1 MATLLKRLVF
11 GTLLAGILLI
21 LCGLDYRAVNM
32 PGVFLFPVLVGFVLL
47 GGNEII
53 FLCRENRVFP
63 FPGVVHLG
71 NLLTVGTAWGM
82 GLFWIH
88 WETTHPDRLARAWD
102 LAAVSSL
109 ATLVAVAATVFLAF
123 VVEMQRYRSPGG
135 ATVNIAGA
143 VFAVCYIGVLA
154 GFLVQLR
161 VAFGLDALVS
171 LLMVV
176 KLGDTGAYAVGRLFG
191 THRLAPRLSPGKT
204 LEGAVGAI
212 LFGVLGAFISF
223 HWLLPQ
229 LGLKAGIPHWI
240 PILAYGVIL
249 AVVGMIGDLAESLIK
264 RDARQKDSSRLVPGL
279 GGALDLIDSAL
290 MAAPVAYLFW
300 LFGWLN

>member
-1 MATLLKRLVF
+1 MPTLLKRLVF
-11 GTLLAGILLI
+11 GTLLAGILLL
-21 LCGLDYRAVNM
+21 LCGLDYRADKL
-32 PGVFLFPVLVGFVLL
+32 PGVFLFPVLIGFVVL

-63 FPGVVHLG
+63 SPAVVHLG

-88 WETTHPDRLARAWD
+88 WETTHPDRLARGWD

-109 ATLVAVAATVFLAF
+109 ATLVAVAVTVFLAF
-123 VVEMQRYRSPGG
+123 WVEMQRYRSPGG

-143 VFAVCYIGVLA
+143 VFAVCYIGVLS

-161 VAFGLDALVS
+161 VAFGLEALVS

-176 KLGDTGAYAVGRLFG
+176 KLGDSGAYAVGRLFG

-212 LFGVLGAFISF
+212 LFGVVGAFVSF

-229 LGLKAGIPHWI
+229 LGLKADVPHWF
-240 PILAYGVIL
+240 PMLAYGVIL

-290 MAAPVAYLFW
+290 MAAPAAYLFW

>member
-11 GTLLAGILLI
+11 GTLLAAILLI
-21 LCGLDYRAVNM
+21 LCWFDDRAVNV
-32 PGVFLFPVLVGFVLL
+32 PGIFLLPVLLAFVLL

-71 NLLTVGTAWGM
+71 NVLTVGTAWGM
-82 GLFWIH
+82 GLFWLH

-109 ATLVAVAATVFLAF
+109 ATLVAVAVTVFLAF

-176 KLGDTGAYAVGRLFG
+176 KLGDTGAFAVGRMFG

-204 LEGAVGAI
+204 LEGALGAI
-212 LFGVLGAFISF
+212 LFGVLGGFISF

-229 LGLKAGIPHWI
+229 LGLKTGIPHWL
-240 PILAYGVIL
+240 PMLAYGVVL

-264 RDARQKDSSRLVPGL
+264 RDARQKDSSHLVPGL

-290 MAAPVAYLFW
+290 MAAPAAYVFW

>member
-1 MATLLKRLVF
+1 MPTLLKRLVF
-11 GTLLAGILLI
+11 GTLLAGILLL
-21 LCGLDYRAVNM
+21 LCGLDYRADKL
-32 PGVFLFPVLVGFVLL
+32 PGVFLFPVLIGFVVL

-63 FPGVVHLG
+63 SPAVVHLG

-123 VVEMQRYRSPGG
+123 WVEMQRYRSPGG

-143 VFAVCYIGVLA
+143 VFAVCYIGVLS

-161 VAFGLDALVS
+161 VAFGLEALVS

-176 KLGDTGAYAVGRLFG
+176 KLGDSGAYAVGRLFG

-212 LFGVLGAFISF
+212 LFGVVGAFVSF

-229 LGLKAGIPHWI
+229 LGLKADVPHWF
-240 PILAYGVIL
+240 PMLAYGVIL

-290 MAAPVAYLFW
+290 MAAPAAYLFW